1 MVTLQEIIDA
11 IQAGTTAEKIA
22 LAEKVEASAQFL
34 SNQRQAEADAIRQA
48 GLDAANTWWNNTIQ
62 PTLLW
67 NNTQSLEEQ
76 RANILTDYNNVK
88 LLLDTETDQYRIYLI
103 KQKLKQAEDKFK
115 QIKAAL
121 NG

>member
-1 MVTLQEIIDA
+1 LVTLQEIIDA

-34 SNQRQAEADAIRQA
+34 ANQRQVEADAIRQV
-48 GLDAANTWWNNTIQ
+48 GLDAANAWWNNTIQ

-76 RANILTDYNNVK
+76 RTNILTDYNNVK
-88 LLLDTETDQYRIYLI
+88 LLLNTETDQYRLYVIR
-103 KQKLKQAEDKFK
+103 QKLEQAETKFK

-121 NG
+121 A